1 MGDMEVMVD
10 TDMVDTVAS
19 DLLMPKQGTDVV
31 MDLEVMAVMEVMPV
45 TVDFMVDTLPDTVL
59 DMVMVDTVASDLL
72 MPGTDVDMAVMVDT
86 AVDMAVMEVM
96 VMAVDTVDT
105 DTASKY
111 LPTPK
116 NH

>member
-72 MPGTDVDMAVMVDT
+72 MPDTD
-86 AVDMAVMEVM
+86 VDMAVMEVM

-116 NH
+116 K